1 LQRRRERQ
9 RLVGAGGLADHQIPA
24 SGEQLGGSPT
34 KLRIIVNDEDGGLHE
49 SSVAS
54 DDPSANRANPTSPD
68 ARLSATLGVS
78 VPDAA
83 QYADMLD
90 AAAEGGYAYPAVN
103 VTSSETLNAAL
114 RGFAE
119 AESDGIVELTTGAAA
134 YLSGA
139 GVGHG
144 ESGARALAAFAREVA
159 SGYGVLVALHTDH
172 CPPEQLDAFVRPL
185 LAESVIRRERGDP
198 PLFNSHMF
206 DGSSLPLEE
215 NLRISS
221 DLLAECARAG
231 VVLELEC
238 GVVGGAEDNVSGEG
252 AECSRLYTTTE
263 DLLRVAEVL
272 GTGERGRYLL
282 AATFGNV
289 HGRYA
294 PGAVELRPEILR
306 DGQDALAGIHPG
318 ARFQYVFHGSSGSS
332 EKELRD
338 AVRYGVV
345 KVNVDTDM
353 QFVFTRAVAD
363 HVRTH
368 DLREKEHFD
377 PRSWGR
383 AGEAAMAN
391 AVAEQCALVGS
402 AGRTLARS

>member
-1 LQRRRERQ
+1 MLE
-9 RLVGAGGLADHQIPA
+9 D
-24 SGEQLGGSPT
+24 T
-34 KLRIIVNDEDGGLHE
+34 LR
-49 SSVAS
+49 
-54 DDPSANRANPTSPD
+54 
-68 ARLSATLGVS
+68 VS
-78 VPDAA
+78 VPDSE
-83 QYADMLD
+83 QYAQMLD
-90 AAAEGGYAYPAVN
+90 AAAEARYAYPAVN
-103 VTSSETLNAAL
+103 VSSSETLNAAL

-119 AESDGIVELTTGAAA
+119 AESDGIVELTTGGAA
-134 YLSGA
+134 YVSGA
-139 GVGHG
+139 AVGHG
-144 ESGARALAAFAREVA
+144 ESGARALAAFAHEV
-159 SGYGVLVALHTDH
+159 GRKYGVLAALHTDH
-172 CPPEQLDAFVRPL
+172 CPPDQLDGFVRPL
-185 LAESVIRRERGDP
+185 LAESLRRREHRQP

-221 DLLAECARAG
+221 ELLDDCARAG

-238 GVVGGAEDNVSGEG
+238 GVVGGAEDDVSGEG
-252 AECSRLYTTTE
+252 VEQGRLYTTTE

-272 GTGERGRYLL
+272 GSGERGRYLL

-289 HGRYA
+289 HGLYA
-294 PGAVELRPEILR
+294 PGKVQLRPEILR
-306 DGQDALAGIHPG
+306 EGQDALAAAHPA

-353 QFVFTRAVAD
+353 QFVFTRAIAD

-368 DLREKEHFD
+368 GVSEKEHFD

-383 AGEAAMAN
+383 AAEAAMAD
-391 AVAEQCALVGS
+391 AVAAQCALLGS